1 VDRARVRVARK
12 RDAQMEP
19 LSVSMDG
26 RARGSPNVIE
36 VLLLDE
42 LLERLA
48 EFDART
54 AQVTEMRV
62 FLGLTEDE
70 NRSGLARIVTD
81 SEARLGHG
89 RGVAEG
95 RDGSPAK
102 EGLSPTLHFRIVAYP
117 DF

>member
-1 VDRARVRVARK
+1 LYFAGSVRKRTAFSGNGVARDAPGAVDRARVRVARK

-62 FLGLTEDE
+62 FLG
-70 NRSGLARIVTD
+70 
-81 SEARLGHG
+81 
-89 RGVAEG
+89 
-95 RDGSPAK
+95 
-102 EGLSPTLHFRIVAYP
+102 
-117 DF
+117 